1 MIPPKIHIS
10 SIIKSRNV
18 EMPDKEFKS
27 LILKNDQLSQ
37 TGCKQIN
44 E

>member
-1 MIPPKIHIS
+1 
-10 SIIKSRNV
+10 
-18 EMPDKEFKS
+18 MPDKEFKS

-44 E
+44 EWSK